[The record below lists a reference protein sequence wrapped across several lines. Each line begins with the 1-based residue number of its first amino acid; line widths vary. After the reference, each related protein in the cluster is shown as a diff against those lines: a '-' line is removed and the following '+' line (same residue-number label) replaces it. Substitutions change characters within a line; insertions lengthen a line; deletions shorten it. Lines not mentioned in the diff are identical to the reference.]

1 MTIGSQKELFEEIEL
16 LPLDIKAKLADKIL
30 RSLNSINSETDKLW
44 IQEVLKRKEE
54 IENGSVK
61 LIDGKEVFN
70 KIKQKFNQQ

>member
-1 MTIGSQKELFEEIEL
+1 MTISSQKELFEEIEL

-61 LIDGKEVFN
+61 LLKGEEVFN

>member
-1 MTIGSQKELFEEIEL
+1 MTISSQKELFEEIEL

-70 KIKQKFNQQ
+70 KIKQKFNQ

>member
-1 MTIGSQKELFEEIEL
+1 MTISSQKELFEEIEL

-61 LIDGKEVFN
+61 LINGEEIFN
-70 KIKQKFNQQ
+70 KVKQKFN

>member
-1 MTIGSQKELFEEIEL
+1 MTLGSQKELFEEIEL

-61 LIDGKEVFN
+61 LLKGEEVFN

>member
-54 IENGSVK
+54 IENGSVELVK
-61 LIDGKEVFN
+61 G
-70 KIKQKFNQQ
+70 